1 MLSVG
6 RSALT
11 LALLVTLYGIGAAL
25 YGARARSPAWVASGR
40 RAMYGLAAVVTV
52 AFGILEAAFVR
63 TDLSFSVVASHSST
77 TTPLYYRASA
87 MWSSQEGSL
96 LLWLW
101 LLSLWSSLALFLTR
115 RRLRD
120 VAPYA
125 TAVLLTFGAF
135 FAALL
140 VFAVHP
146 FAIAD
151 PVPSQGAGLNPL
163 LRHPSMMIHPPMLY
177 SGYTLWAVPFAFA
190 VGALAVRRV
199 DAEWITAT
207 RRFGLAAWLLLGTG
221 ILIGARWSWSELGW
235 GGYWAW
241 DPVENASLMP
251 WLTGT
256 AFLHSVMI
264 QERRGMLKVW
274 NVSLV
279 LATGTL
285 AILGTF
291 LVRSGILDS
300 IHAFGASTLGIPF
313 VSLIAAMV
321 VGSVALVVSRRAALR
336 SEHRIDALISRES
349 AFLGN
354 NLVLVGLCF
363 VIFWGTF
370 FPLISEAVTGT
381 KAAVGPPWF
390 DRYTVPLALALV
402 LLSGI
407 GPLVAWRHAT
417 AARTRRSFRLPALAG
432 AGVAAALAL
441 VPEVRAKPTA
451 WAMFAFA
458 SFTAAVV
465 AQELARGARARRQVA
480 GGSAPGAVVALV
492 RRNRRRYGG
501 YLVHLGMAVLFAG
514 VAASSTFQHVRD
526 VRLSPGQVAHVGGYD
541 IRYVRAT
548 GAVAREKVV
557 LGAVLDVSRH
567 GHRVAVLA
575 PTRGY
580 FASTDP
586 GLGPTAR
593 YFSGEA
599 TSEVGL
605 DAGLRRDVWTAVEPD
620 VNALGRMIDGIDRR
634 FPLADGDTQRLL
646 LEIVAARYRAA
657 PPPAPFRMIVSPLV
671 EWIWLGGLLIGTG
684 GLIAVWPAPAPA
696 RRRALAVAPGGAR
709 RAPSRA

>member
-1 MLSVG
+1 
-6 RSALT
+6 
-11 LALLVTLYGIGAAL
+11 
-25 YGARARSPAWVASGR
+25 
-40 RAMYGLAAVVTV
+40 MYGLAAVMTV
-52 AFGILEAAFVR
+52 AFAILESAFIR
-63 TDLSFSVVASHSST
+63 SDFSSAVVASHSST

-96 LLWLW
+96 LLWMW
-101 LLSLWSSLALFLTR
+101 LLSLWSSLALFLSR
-115 RRLRD
+115 KRLRD

-125 TAVLLTFGAF
+125 TAVLLGFAAF
-135 FAALL
+135 FGSLL
-140 VFAVHP
+140 VFAVNP
-146 FAIAD
+146 FAVSATT
-151 PVPSQGAGLNPL
+151 PAQGSGLNPL

-190 VGALAVRRV
+190 IGALIVRRV

-256 AFLHSVMI
+256 AFLHSMMI
-264 QERRGMLKVW
+264 QEKRGMLKIW

-291 LVRSGILDS
+291 LVRSGVLDS

-313 VSLIAAMV
+313 VALIAVMIA
-321 VGSVALVVSRRAALR
+321 GGVALVVSRRAMLR
-336 SEHRIDALISRES
+336 STHRLDSLFSRE
-349 AFLGN
+349 AMFLGN

-370 FPLISEAVTGT
+370 FPLISEAATGS

-402 LLSGI
+402 LLSGL
-407 GPLVAWRHAT
+407 GPVVAWRRGTFAQ
-417 AARTRRSFRLPALAG
+417 ARRVLRAPVL
-432 AGVAAALAL
+432 AAAFVLAL
-441 VPEVRAKPTA
+441 LVFSPAVRHKPSA
-451 WAMFAFA
+451 MLMFALSTFA
-458 SFTAAVV
+458 AAVV
-465 AQELARGARARRQVA
+465 IQEVVRGARVRRQVS
-480 GGSAPGAVVALV
+480 GESWPGAVVSLV

-501 YLVHLGMAVLFAG
+501 YTVHLGMAVLFAG
-514 VAASSTFQHVRD
+514 IAASSTFQHVVD

-541 IRYVRAT
+541 VRYLRSTGTAT
-548 GAVAREKVV
+548 REKVI
-557 LGAVLDVSRH
+557 LGAVLDVSKK
-567 GHRVAVLA
+567 GHHVATLR

-580 FASTDP
+580 YPVSDP
-586 GLGPTAR
+586 ALGPTGQ
-593 YFSGEA
+593 FFGGEA

-605 DAGLRRDVWTAVEPD
+605 QAGPRRDIWTAVEPD
-620 VNALGRMIDGIDRR
+620 VQAMQPMIGGIDKR
-634 FPLADGDTQRLL
+634 FPLADGATTRLL
-646 LEIVAARYRAA
+646 LGIEAQRYRVA

-671 EWIWLGGLLIGTG
+671 EWIWIGGVLLFLG
-684 GLIAVWPAPAPA
+684 GLIAVWPAPATVGSRAVRAVPA
-696 RRRALAVAPGGAR
+696 LVR
-709 RAPSRA
+709 RAPSRV